1 MPFVTIKMMEGRDV
15 DTKRELCKNVA
26 ETIGRQLK
34 LPAENVIVQ
43 IEEMKKENYWIGGKL
58 FSDK

>member
-15 DTKRELCKNVA
+15 EIKRELCKNVA
-26 ETIGRQLK
+26 QTIGNQLN
-34 LPAENVIVQ
+34 LPPENVIVQ
-43 IEEMKKENYWIGGKL
+43 IEEMKRENYWINGKL

>member
-15 DTKRELCKNVA
+15 DKKRELCKSVA
-26 ETIGRQLK
+26 ETIGRELN

-43 IEEMKKENYWIGGKL
+43 IEEMKRENYWIGGKL